1 MYMQMFWVISNALNL
16 NYTKFRKDRSDAIII
31 KLYCTYMYLT
41 EGIYEYTNDFI
52 GIESG
57 NAFVF
62 ISMHLFGC
70 LSIG

>member
-1 MYMQMFWVISNALNL
+1 
-16 NYTKFRKDRSDAIII
+16 
-31 KLYCTYMYLT
+31 MYLA
-41 EGIYEYTNDFI
+41 EGIVYEYTNDFI

-70 LSIG
+70 LSIR